1 MIKKVLSIAIVTAIS
16 STVFADDSGDLDS
29 LMKDLNS
36 GSTIDDESNYTN
48 IDDLFN
54 DLIEDKNKKNETI
67 VKDSIENKNDSEVL
81 QINDLMDQIKT
92 DHKQIAEY
100 EINKELDN
108 LANFSQHS
116 TSSNEQFLK
125 YIPVDTVLKFN
136 ENILIPRK
144 KEIFIYEN
152 GNPILKVNNESFSV
166 CYLKFN
172 SYEKPREILKDREFY
187 IKYNSTKSGK
197 LEDTNKNIFST
208 TFFLDN
214 EHLNYVKC
222 LSNKTENPLTI
233 NDFYNNFGS
242 LITIELPE
250 YEQI

>member
-1 MIKKVLSIAIVTAIS
+1 MIKKVLSIAIVTALS
-16 STVFADDSGDLDS
+16 STVFADDSEDLES
-29 LMKDLNS
+29 LMSDLNS
-36 GSTIDDESNYTN
+36 VSKGSIETNETN

-54 DLIEDKNKKNETI
+54 DLLEENNESKKNVNITDSSI
-67 VKDSIENKNDSEVL
+67 DKDDSKTLE
-81 QINDLMDQIKT
+81 INDLMKKIRT
-92 DHKQIAEY
+92 EHKQIADY
-100 EINKELDN
+100 EMNKELDN
-108 LANFSQHS
+108 LETFSQVS
-116 TSSNEQFLK
+116 SSNEQFLK
-125 YIPVDTVLKFN
+125 YIPVDTILKFN

-152 GNPILKVNNESFSV
+152 GSPVLKVNNDNFSV
-166 CYLKFN
+166 CYLRFN

-187 IKYNSTKSGK
+187 IKYNSTKNGV

-214 EHLNYVKC
+214 EHLNYIKC
-222 LSNKTENPLTI
+222 LSNKSDKPLTVS
-233 NDFYNNFGS
+233 DFYNNFGS